1 MDLRQSLNDV
11 ARERAENEQVK
22 ELNEDEEVTIEFNPD
37 IDDVAFLIQRELQ
50 YSPGYISQD
59 PELRR
64 LQIYW
69 TIELLKIEQ
78 LEEISAELE
87 NIVETMKQI
96 HNET

>member
-1 MDLRQSLNDV
+1 MDLKQSMNDI
-11 ARERAENEQVK
+11 ARERAKNEQVQ
-22 ELNEDEEVTIEFNPD
+22 ELGEDEEVTIDFLPE
-37 IDDVAFLIQRELQ
+37 IDDLRFWIQRELQ

-78 LEEISAELE
+78 LEEIATELE
-87 NIVETMKQI
+87 NIVETMRQI

>member
-1 MDLRQSLNDV
+1 MDLKQSMNEV
-11 ARERAENEQVK
+11 ARERAKNEQVQ
-22 ELNEDEEVTIEFNPD
+22 ELAEDEEVTIDFLPE
-37 IDDVAFLIQRELQ
+37 IDDLRFWIQRELQ

-78 LEEISAELE
+78 LEEISTELE
-87 NIVETMKQI
+87 NIVETMRQI

>member
-1 MDLRQSLNDV
+1 MDLKQSMNEV
-11 ARERAENEQVK
+11 ARERAKNEQVQ
-22 ELNEDEEVTIEFNPD
+22 ELAEDEEVTIDFLPE
-37 IDDVAFLIQRELQ
+37 IDDLRFWIQRELQ

-78 LEEISAELE
+78 LEEIATELE
-87 NIVETMKQI
+87 NIVETMRQI

>member
-1 MDLRQSLNDV
+1 MDLKQSMNDI
-11 ARERAENEQVK
+11 ARERAKNEQVQ
-22 ELNEDEEVTIEFNPD
+22 ELAEDEEVTIDFLPE
-37 IDDVAFLIQRELQ
+37 IDDLRFWIQRELQ

-78 LEEISAELE
+78 LEEIATELE
-87 NIVETMKQI
+87 NIVETMRQI

>member
-1 MDLRQSLNDV
+1 MDLKQSMNDI
-11 ARERAENEQVK
+11 ARERAKNEQVQ
-22 ELNEDEEVTIEFNPD
+22 ELAEDEEVTIDFLPE
-37 IDDVAFLIQRELQ
+37 IDDLRYWIQRELQ

-78 LEEISAELE
+78 LEEIATELE
-87 NIVETMKQI
+87 NIVETMRQI

>member
-1 MDLRQSLNDV
+1 MDLKQSMNDI
-11 ARERAENEQVK
+11 ARERAKNEQVQ
-22 ELNEDEEVTIEFNPD
+22 ELAEDEEVTIDFLPE
-37 IDDVAFLIQRELQ
+37 IDDLRFWIQRELQ